1 MQLLFFL
8 ADYCPPC
15 KQMQPVAE
23 QFSIET
29 GIPLYQFRCN
39 DGYDGNALAR
49 QHHVKRLPCL
59 ILLGDDGLERTRTE
73 ALHTLETLHTAFDK
87 YLNGLRILKHKK
99 IRADRIYRTGIAD
112 RTGATSGNADRRSRF
127 ADDCGSVPRL

>member
-1 MQLLFFL
+1 MQLLFFH

-73 ALHTLETLHTAFDK
+73 AILYDRK
-87 YLNGLRILKHKK
+87 RRITLKHLPTRFLTKK
-99 IRADRIYRTGIAD
+99 
-112 RTGATSGNADRRSRF
+112 GA
-127 ADDCGSVPRL
+127 